1 MNQSLLSLI
10 IVISVIMHMSP
21 SPPQANGV
29 TRVTGKVSSLS
40 AGDHGFHVHEFG
52 DYTAG

>member
-1 MNQSLLSLI
+1 MNRSLLSLM
-10 IVISVIMHMSP
+10 IVISVIMSP